1 MNEREQ
7 KALESILV
15 SKNYRELCPDTVR
28 RVFESKLPL
37 YKSVKEA
44 DKAARAA
51 LHQITG
57 AFMTADEIGLA
68 GKMAAEFAQG
78 NEQALEKTL
87 ALHSSTR
94 ERQSSWKEMYRRAF
108 EENGGVPERV
118 LDLAC
123 GLNPIAL
130 GALGVKTVRG
140 YDIQGGA
147 VRTVNAWAQAAGWDV
162 QAYCADLLCE
172 NEYEQADMALLMKL
186 LPLLERQR
194 AGAAGRLM
202 RMCPARILL
211 VTFPTR
217 TLGGR
222 NVGMEEQYTAWME
235 QNMPEEMDV
244 LARFVVDTELCYLL
258 KRRGN

>member
-7 KALESILV
+7 KALEAILS
-15 SKNYRELCPDTVR
+15 SKNYREICPDTVK
-28 RVFESKLPL
+28 RVFEGKLPL
-37 YKSVKEA
+37 YKSLKEA
-44 DKAARAA
+44 DKAARAS

-57 AFMTADEIGLA
+57 AFMTAEEIRTA
-68 GKMAAEFAQG
+68 EKMAAEFARG
-78 NEQALEKTL
+78 SEAALEKTL
-87 ALHSSTR
+87 ELHSSTR
-94 ERQSSWKEMYRRAF
+94 ERKGSWRAMYEKAF
-108 EENGGVPERV
+108 AALGKTPESV

-147 VRTVNAWAQAAGWDV
+147 VNAVNAWAEAAGWDV
-162 QAYCADLLCE
+162 RGFCADLLCDIE
-172 NEYEQADMALLMKL
+172 WEEAELALMMKL

-194 AGAAGRLM
+194 AGAARELLES
-202 RMCPARILL
+202 CLAKYVL

-222 NVGMEEQYTAWME
+222 NVGMEEQYGNWME
-235 QNMPEEMDV
+235 ENTPESMET
-244 LARFVVDTELCYLL
+244 LARFVEGTELCYVL
-258 KRRGN
+258 KRRES